1 MRGARG
7 WPTLTDVM
15 PPARTPAPSPSGSF
29 EYRLQRTPVGVVM
42 LDLGRRITAVNAVAG
57 RLLRLRGAGPAD
69 TGILGADILDF
80 HPPAVRARVR
90 WLIDA
95 AENATDGSAGMV
107 VTTPMGS
114 LVAKVTTLG
123 DQGFC
128 MMFHTLGDLDLGG
141 GEPAERPHLL
151 KLPVLRGGVTALV
164 DIADVVCLT
173 AQGHYAEALTLAGT
187 HLCPLSLAELEK
199 RADPLAFVRVHRRH
213 LVNLRHVRAA
223 ERLDGRWTL
232 ALAGASAGGRGP
244 RIPVGRDKVELVR
257 RLLAV

>member
-1 MRGARG
+1 MTTIRK
-7 WPTLTDVM
+7 
-15 PPARTPAPSPSGSF
+15 PAPSPSGSF
-29 EYRLQRTPVGVVM
+29 EYRLERTPVGVVI
-42 LDLGRRITAVNAVAG
+42 LDLGRRITAVNAVAR
-57 RLLRLRGAGPAD
+57 RLLRLKDAD
-69 TGILGADILDF
+69 PLGADILTF
-80 HPPAVRARVR
+80 HPPAARTKVR

-95 AENATDGSAGMV
+95 AENATDGTAGMV

-114 LVAKVTTLG
+114 LVAKVTLLG

-128 MMFHTLGDLDLGG
+128 MMFHALGDWAM
-141 GEPAERPHLL
+141 GEDDPAERPHLL
-151 KLPVLRGGVTALV
+151 KLPVMRGGATALV

-187 HLCPLSLAELEK
+187 HLCPLPLAELEK
-199 RADPLAFVRVHRRH
+199 RVDPLTFVRVHRRH

-223 ERLDGRWTL
+223 ERVDGRWTL
-232 ALAGASAGGRGP
+232 ALSGDQAP

>member
-1 MRGARG
+1 
-7 WPTLTDVM
+7 M
-15 PPARTPAPSPSGSF
+15 PPIRLPAPSPSGSF
-29 EYRLQRTPVGVVM
+29 EYRLQRTPVGVVV

-57 RLLRLRGAGPAD
+57 RLLRLKGAAP
-69 TGILGADILDF
+69 LGADILDI
-80 HPPAVRARVR
+80 HPPASRATVR

-95 AENATDGSAGMV
+95 AENATDGTAGMV

-114 LVAKVTTLG
+114 LVAKVTLLG

-128 MMFHTLGDLDLGG
+128 MMFLALGEAAMGD
-141 GEPAERPHLL
+141 EPVERPHLL
-151 KLPVLRGGVTALV
+151 KLPVSRGGATALV
-164 DIADVVCLT
+164 EIADVVCLT

-187 HLCPLSLAELEK
+187 HLCPLPLAELEK
-199 RADPLAFVRVHRRH
+199 RVDPLVFVRVHRRH

-232 ALAGASAGGRGP
+232 ALSGERAP
-244 RIPVGRDKVELVR
+244 RVPVGRDKVELVR

>member
-1 MRGARG
+1 
-7 WPTLTDVM
+7 M
-15 PPARTPAPSPSGSF
+15 PPIRTPAPSPSGSF

-42 LDLGRRITAVNAVAG
+42 LDLGRRIMAVNAVAG
-57 RLLRLRGAGPAD
+57 RLLRLKGANP
-69 TGILGADILDF
+69 LGADILDF
-80 HPPAVRARVR
+80 HPPAARAKVR

-95 AENATDGSAGMV
+95 AENATDGTAGMV

-114 LVAKVTTLG
+114 LVAKVTLLG

-128 MMFHTLGDLDLGG
+128 MMFHALGESAMGE
-141 GEPAERPHLL
+141 GEPAGRPHLL
-151 KLPVLRGGVTALV
+151 KLPVLRGGATVLV
-164 DIADVVCLT
+164 DIAEVVCLT

-187 HLCPLSLAELEK
+187 HLCPLPLAELEK
-199 RADPLAFVRVHRRH
+199 RVDPLTFVRVHRRH

-232 ALAGASAGGRGP
+232 ALSGDHGP